1 MPKASE
7 ILIWIWVLKWSAF
20 PLTRVSNNF
29 FQMTDKD
36 TNRQSKLLTVRNKP
50 VIYKDLPFYGACR
63 DVDDFQKLNR
73 VGEGT
78 YGVV

>member
-1 MPKASE
+1 
-7 ILIWIWVLKWSAF
+7 
-20 PLTRVSNNF
+20 
-29 FQMTDKD
+29 MTDHNKQI
-36 TNRQSKLLTVRNKP
+36 RQSTLTTVRGNN
-50 VIYKDLPFYGACR
+50 VTYKESPFFGDCR